1 MLKGFTGKWYA
12 HFVVVVHSATLPIIT
27 LTMSILIY
35 YDMNDLYFHAAA
47 AAAAAAVFEFLY
59 L

>member
-47 AAAAAAVFEFLY
+47 AAVFEFLY

>member
-47 AAAAAAVFEFLY
+47 AAAAAVFEFLY